1 MTEKK
6 EVWIWDALEGG
17 FTHPGAIPRDRAAA
31 KAHFLDGIAGPF
43 SNQIS
48 RAIVLDTKGPGLLIE
63 RGDQKQEKV
72 AKNRVL
78 HWFEGV
84 LILHAIR
91 SSRQQVSWM
100 TREFD
105 AVLSGQR
112 MSPLN
117 LAISY
122 VEQRLMTEAVTG
134 ASFMDQKGTE
144 HNFRRRGLE
153 TTEVKNG
160 DELMGFF
167 KINDIT
173 GYMPPWEA
181 FHIFGVYQDFYL
193 VRWAYPFSEVDYSA
207 VENGCGIPGATWEPD
222 ECLPPLLDGFRVREK
237 RAWVV
242 RKKVEEDREAKT
254 GRDFKNKR
262 SRSDSVPQLAKFRK
276 DGKPL
281 IPDVFRFKVGHDFK
295 PDNLLNPDDLRGQWP
310 KKDEDYPA
318 GFKVASPPGF
328 CFKNCNCMDDARLQL
343 PSELAK
349 HWLEEGM
356 RTAAANLA
364 VQNLSSQSF
373 VRRRGQIS
381 GRHPHFEA
389 LSQNQ
394 RLSVRSKEVAAE
406 IAREIQVQME
416 SAMKRIPLA
425 ALLDRQDRVRIPT
438 VAFQTA
444 EYDYI
449 PQTFTCVSTG
459 FEWLSVG
466 PKDGLLTGIHE
477 PAMKPPLTLKVQ
489 LRYSE
494 GCRSVEL
501 VLVDMPNVW
510 HRGTK
515 EIVERLRQV
524 ECPLWPNLN
533 VLLRE
538 HLSKIY
544 DFQTL
549 SVKEVRFGQW
559 LHCTET
565 LLRML
570 RSLAFANLAKATA
583 REKFDVFS
591 LIFRIHIIY
600 IYFLYN

>member
-6 EVWIWDALEGG
+6 EVWIWDPVEGA
-17 FTHPGAIPRDRAAA
+17 FTHPGAIPTERAVA
-31 KAHFLDGIAGPF
+31 KAHFLDGISGPF
-43 SNQIS
+43 INQIS
-48 RAIVLDTKGPGLLIE
+48 RATVLDHKSGPGLLIE

-72 AKNRVL
+72 PKSRVL
-78 HWFEGV
+78 HWFEGI

-112 MSPLN
+112 MSPLT
-117 LAISY
+117 LAINY
-122 VEQRLMTEAVTG
+122 VEQRLLTEAVTG
-134 ASFMDQKGTE
+134 AKFIDQKGTE

-153 TTEVKNG
+153 KAEVKNSG
-160 DELMGFF
+160 ELLGFW
-167 KINDIT
+167 KIKNIT

-181 FHIFGVYQDFYL
+181 FHVFGVYQDFYL
-193 VRWAYPFSEVDYSA
+193 VHWAYPFSEVDYST

-222 ECLPPLLDGFRVREK
+222 ECLPPHLDGFRKREK
-237 RAWVV
+237 RSWIE
-242 RKKVEEDREAKT
+242 RKRLEEEREAKT
-254 GRDFKNKR
+254 GRDSARNKR
-262 SRSDSVPQLAKFRK
+262 SRSDSVPQMAKFRK

-295 PDNLLNPDDLRGQWP
+295 PDNLLNPDDVRGQWP
-310 KKDEDYPA
+310 KKDEDYPE

-328 CFKNCNCMDDARLQL
+328 CFKSCNCMDDGRLQL

-356 RTAAANLA
+356 RTTAANLA
-364 VQNLSSQSF
+364 VQNLSAQSF
-373 VRRRGQIS
+373 LRRRGQIS

-389 LSQNQ
+389 LSQNHSV
-394 RLSVRSKEVAAE
+394 SVRSKEVAAE
-406 IAREIQVQME
+406 IAREIQLQME
-416 SAMKRIPLA
+416 SAMKSIPLA

-449 PQTFTCVSTG
+449 PQAFTSVSAG

-477 PAMKPPLTLKVQ
+477 PATKPPLTLKVQ

-494 GCRSVEL
+494 GSRSVEL

-510 HRGTK
+510 QRGTK
-515 EIVERLRQV
+515 EIVNRLRQV
-524 ECPLWPNLN
+524 ECPLWPNIHA
-533 VLLRE
+533 LLRE

-544 DFQTL
+544 DFGTL
-549 SVKEVRFGQW
+549 SPKEVRFGQW
-559 LHCTET
+559 LHCTEV

-570 RSLAFANLAKATA
+570 RSLACANLAKATP
-583 REKFDVFS
+583 REKIDAS
-591 LIFRIHIIY
+591 ISS
-600 IYFLYN
+600 